1 MDDKVIDINSLI
13 RQKKSEAVEKKIENY
28 AVTLGQMMVLME
40 SILDD
45 IEESDIDWFNAE
57 PHQKD
62 LIECISPLGLMM
74 EVYAGWSRYC

>member
-1 MDDKVIDINSLI
+1 MDDKIIDISSLI
-13 RQKKSEAVEKKIENY
+13 QQKKSEEVEKKIENY
-28 AVTLGQMMVLME
+28 AATLSQMMILME

-45 IEESDIDWFNAE
+45 IEDSGIDWFKAE

-62 LIECISPLGLMM
+62 LIECISTLGLMM